1 MRTGLTDIME
11 DQGPRCSKRRK
22 QAHPTRK
29 TAVLNYENV
38 VETGS
43 ETDEDDR
50 TLVSEEDGLAN
61 GGGGGGGG
69 GEDEE
74 AGSPASVP
82 PLEASPRVAHALLS
96 YRDQEDSE
104 GPQNHHHCWRLG
116 DDTNG
121 HLNAAADNRK
131 EEYEAVGPEASL
143 HAVPNG
149 KRPDGASEL
158 DEYFLKRKLEGDG
171 HPATIA
177 EYLQRSDTAIIY
189 PEAPEEVTR
198 LGTPEAVGQDESEH
212 DLLSGTPDDFA
223 QLLTCPYCDRGYK
236 RLTSLKEHIKYRHER
251 NEESFACPLCAD
263 TFGHRTQLER
273 HMTTHKP
280 SRDQPPPPLSEGA
293 ANRKFKCS
301 ECGKAF
307 KYKHHLKEHLRIH
320 SGEKPYEC
328 SNCKKRFSHSGS
340 YSSHISSKKC
350 IGLIAINGRVRSGNN
365 GKPGSSPN
373 STTSSPGSPALAQLR
388 HKLENGRPLGPPDQQ
403 GQLDIKAEPMDF
415 NEYRLLMASQHG
427 FGGSGVYLNGRG
439 GSPLGIHSSSQS
451 PLQHLGGMGLDLPLL
466 GFSGSLGNNLS
477 EVQKVLQIVD
487 NTVCRQKMDGNPE
500 EISKLRAY
508 MKELGAQMEEQR
520 LAQAGFQVVGHG
532 SPTKS
537 IIDYTLEKV
546 NEAKSL
552 IDDSKR
558 QADIKTEKSNHSDLS
573 GEEKCHDGQNQ
584 FLPFCCQYCK
594 EAFPGPIP
602 LHQHERYLCKMN
614 EEIKAVLQP
623 ADSGLRRGSVPSE
636 LTSTERATSPINPF
650 KDHVS
655 VLKAYLAM
663 NTEPN
668 SEELLKI
675 SIAVGL
681 PQEFVK
687 EWFSQ
692 WKSQN
697 GHGGSLRK
705 KSPPPDRSGADV
717 FSRSPMSLPTVDLH
731 RGFTNGDATHRLTKA
746 NQFTANRQTTG
757 DKPLDPLDH
766 LRSDTPS
773 PLNLSSTSSKNSQS
787 SSYTPNSLASED
799 AHGDIPLD
807 LSLPKHLAQRLLS
820 VRDKRPRH
828 NSFIIDRNGEV
839 LGRDHVS
846 SGPFD
851 LVNIKKE
858 VLGHDGG
865 GSTSPLF
872 GINPFAGGP
881 VYTSLPP
888 HGAFPPPTFMSP
900 AQASIQ
906 GLRPYPG
913 LDPMSFLPHMGY
925 TYATGAATF
934 AEMQQRRKYQ
944 RKPGFQGELLDG
956 TADYL
961 SGLDDLTDS
970 DSLLSR
976 KKMKKTESGMY
987 ACDLCDKTFQKTS
1000 SLLRHKYEHT
1010 GKRPHQC
1017 QICKKAFKHKHHLI
1031 EHSRLH
1037 SGEKPY
1043 QCDKCGKRFSHS
1055 GSYSQHMNHRYSY
1068 CKREAEEREA
1078 AEREARD
1085 KGGGGGAAA
1094 AAAGLEP
1101 TELLMRRAYL
1111 QGLGPL
1117 GYSDPEDQQEDGGG
1131 GGGTIL
1137 RDSSEGGGGRE
1148 EKEVDDKMFEE
1159 VTDRR
1164 DASFREGEEEEEE
1177 EEGDSRSQMD
1187 STRDDEGKD
1196 TTPLMDESSREGKT
1210 DGRSDQED

>member
-1 MRTGLTDIME
+1 M
-11 DQGPRCSKRRK
+11 
-22 QAHPTRK
+22 
-29 TAVLNYENV
+29 VLSYENLL
-38 VETGS
+38 ETSS

-50 TLVSEEDGLAN
+50 TPLSEDNGLTN
-61 GGGGGGGG
+61 GGGGGDRGL
-69 GEDEE
+69 EDEE
-74 AGSPASVP
+74 AGSPAGIP
-82 PLEASPRVAHALLS
+82 ALEASPRVAHALLS
-96 YRDQEDSE
+96 YQDASE
-104 GPQNHHHCWRLG
+104 GRDIWRLG
-116 DDTNG
+116 GTDA
-121 HLNAAADNRK
+121 HLNSSDDRTDDFEAA
-131 EEYEAVGPEASL
+131 GLEASL
-143 HAVPNG
+143 HNGRSSAV
-149 KRPDGASEL
+149 KRLDGVSEL
-158 DEYFLKRKLEGDG
+158 DEYFLKRKLEDGDG

-198 LGTPEAVGQDESEH
+198 LGTPEAIGQDESEQ

-223 QLLTCPYCDRGYK
+223 QLLACPYCDRGYK
-236 RLTSLKEHIKYRHER
+236 RLTSLKEHIKYRHEK
-251 NEESFACPLCAD
+251 NEESFSCPLCAD
-263 TFGHRTQLER
+263 TFSHRTHLER

-280 SRDQPPPPLSEGA
+280 APDQTPPPSEA
-293 ANRKFKCS
+293 AGNRKFKCS

-350 IGLIAINGRVRSGNN
+350 IGLIAVNGRIRSGNN

-415 NEYRLLMASQHG
+415 NEYRLLLASQHG
-427 FGGSGVYLNGRG
+427 FGGPGVYLNGRG
-439 GSPLGIHSSSQS
+439 GSPMGIHSSSHS
-451 PLQHLGGMGLDLPLL
+451 PLQHMGLDYPML
-466 GFSGSLGNNLS
+466 GYAGALS

-487 NTVCRQKMDGNPE
+487 NTVSRQKMDGSPE
-500 EISKLRAY
+500 EIAKLRAY
-508 MKELGAQMEEQR
+508 MKELGAQMDQHKPGQTGVQG
-520 LAQAGFQVVGHG
+520 AGHG
-532 SPTKS
+532 SPTKT

-552 IDDSKR
+552 IDESTR
-558 QADIKTEKSNHSDLS
+558 PVDIKTEKLNQSLDLS
-573 GEEKCHDGQNQ
+573 EEGQNHFLFSCQ
-584 FLPFCCQYCK
+584 FCK
-594 EAFPGPIP
+594 ETFSGPIP

-623 ADSGLRRGSVPSE
+623 AQ
-636 LTSTERATSPINPF
+636 TSPSGHRGALSSDTDQTTSPF
-650 KDHVS
+650 KDHAS
-655 VLKAYLAM
+655 VLKTFLGM

-675 SIAVGL
+675 SMAVGL
-681 PQEFVK
+681 PQDLVK
-687 EWFSQ
+687 DWVTT
-692 WKSQN
+692 WKNQN
-697 GHGGSLRK
+697 QHGGRRR
-705 KSPPPDRSGADV
+705 SPPPDHSL
-717 FSRSPMSLPTVDLH
+717 SRSPMPLPAVDL
-731 RGFTNGDATHRLTKA
+731 GLINGLTKT
-746 NQFTANRQTTG
+746 NTFTANRPTLA
-757 DKPLDPLDH
+757 DRPLEPLDH

-773 PLNLSSTSSKNSQS
+773 PLNLSSTSSKTSQS
-787 SSYTPNSLASED
+787 SSYTPNSLASEE
-799 AHGDIPLD
+799 AHGDTPLD
-807 LSLPKHLAQRLLS
+807 LSLPKHLMAQRLVSLGE
-820 VRDKRPRH
+820 KRPRP
-828 NSFIIDRNGEV
+828 NGFLVERSSEAP
-839 LGRDHVS
+839 GREQAS
-846 SGPFD
+846 APLD

-858 VLGHDGG
+858 VLGPEGG
-865 GSTSPLF
+865 GSSAYQLEKSTSPLF

-900 AQASIQ
+900 AQASIP
-906 GLRPYPG
+906 GLRSYPG
-913 LDPMSFLPHMGY
+913 LDPMSFLPHMAY

-934 AEMQQRRKYQ
+934 AELQQRRKYQ

-961 SGLDDLTDS
+961 SGLDDLADS
-970 DSLLSR
+970 DSLLCR
-976 KKMKKTESGMY
+976 KKIKKTESGMY

-1085 KGGGGGAAA
+1085 KGGGGG
-1094 AAAGLEP
+1094 GTMEP
-1101 TELLMRRAYL
+1101 TELLMTTAYL
-1111 QGLGPL
+1111 HGLGPL
-1117 GYSDPEDQQEDGGG
+1117 GYSDPEDQQEDGTILRGG
-1131 GGGTIL
+1131 GGGVKRELEELTD
-1137 RDSSEGGGGRE
+1137 RDEESFR
-1148 EKEVDDKMFEE
+1148 EKEV
-1159 VTDRR
+1159 
-1164 DASFREGEEEEEE
+1164 
-1177 EEGDSRSQMD
+1177 EEGGDNQSRTD
-1187 STRDDEGKD
+1187 STREQEVKD
-1196 TTPLMDESSREGKT
+1196 MTLMEESSGGKT
-1210 DGRSDQED
+1210 DGQMEEDDP

>member
-1 MRTGLTDIME
+1 MKQEIMAE
-11 DQGPRCSKRRK
+11 GPRCKRRK
-22 QAHPTRK
+22 QANPRRK
-29 TAVLNYENV
+29 HVLNYENV

-43 ETDEDDR
+43 ETDEEDK
-50 TLVSEEDGLAN
+50 TLVSEDGSLTN

-69 GEDEE
+69 GVGDEE
-74 AGSPASVP
+74 EASSPVGVP
-82 PLEASPRVAHALLS
+82 ALEVSPRVAHALLS
-96 YRDQEDSE
+96 YQESSE
-104 GPQNHHHCWRLG
+104 GQDQNQNHCWRLG
-116 DDTNG
+116 DMDT
-121 HLNAAADNRK
+121 HLNSSDDRK
-131 EEYEAVGPEASL
+131 EDYEPLGLEA
-143 HAVPNG
+143 NGTG
-149 KRPDGASEL
+149 KRLEGVCEL
-158 DEYFLKRKLEGDG
+158 DDYFLKRKLEDSES

-198 LGTPEAVGQDESEH
+198 LGTPEAIGQDENEH

-236 RLTSLKEHIKYRHER
+236 RLTSLKEHIKYRHEK
-251 NEESFACPLCAD
+251 NEESFSCPLCAD
-263 TFGHRTQLER
+263 TFSHRTQLER

-280 SRDQPPPPLSEGA
+280 TREQQTPLLGEA
-293 ANRKFKCS
+293 AGNRKFKCS

-350 IGLIAINGRVRSGNN
+350 IGLIAVNGRIRNGNN

-373 STTSSPGSPALAQLR
+373 SSTSSPGSPALAQLR

-415 NEYRLLMASQHG
+415 NDYRLLMASQHG
-427 FGGSGVYLNGRG
+427 FGGPGVYLNGRG

-451 PLQHLGGMGLDLPLL
+451 PLQHLGSMGLEFPLL
-466 GFSGSLGNNLS
+466 GYAGALGNNLS

-487 NTVCRQKMDGNPE
+487 NTVCRQKMDGSPE

-508 MKELGAQMEEQR
+508 MKELGAQMEEQK
-520 LAQAGFQVVGHG
+520 LVQAGFQVVGHG

-546 NEAKSL
+546 NEAKHL

-558 QADIKTEKSNHSDLS
+558 QVEIKKEKPNHLAEFSSEEKS
-573 GEEKCHDGQNQ
+573 HDVQNQ
-584 FLPFCCQYCK
+584 FLPFACQFCK
-594 EAFPGPIP
+594 ETFPGPIP

-623 ADSGLRRGSVPSE
+623 AETSPGGRRGAMSSE
-636 LTSTERATSPINPF
+636 VSSSDRATSPMNPF

-655 VLKAYLAM
+655 VLKAYFAM

-687 EWFSQ
+687 EWFTQ
-692 WKSQN
+692 WKNQN
-697 GHGGSLRK
+697 HRARK
-705 KSPPPDRSGADV
+705 KSPPPDHGGLDV
-717 FSRSPMSLPTVDLH
+717 NPRISRSPMLLPAVEAH
-731 RGFTNGDATHRLTKA
+731 GGFTNGLTKV

-766 LRSDTPS
+766 LSDTPS

-787 SSYTPNSLASED
+787 SSYTPNSLASEETN
-799 AHGDIPLD
+799 GDIPLD
-807 LSLPKHLAQRLLS
+807 LSLPRHSAQRLVSLGE
-820 VRDKRPRH
+820 KRPRP
-828 NSFIIDRNGEV
+828 NGFVVERNGET
-839 LGRDHVS
+839 REQA
-846 SGPFD
+846 SGPLD
-851 LVNIKKE
+851 LANIKKE
-858 VLGHDGG
+858 MLGSEGG
-865 GSTSPLF
+865 GSSVHPLEKSTSPIF
-872 GINPFAGGP
+872 GINPFTGGP

-900 AQASIQ
+900 AQATIP
-906 GLRPYPG
+906 GLRSYPG
-913 LDPMSFLPHMGY
+913 LDPMSYLPHMAY

-934 AEMQQRRKYQ
+934 AELQQRRKYQ

-976 KKMKKTESGMY
+976 KKIKKTESGMY

-1085 KGGGGGAAA
+1085 KEGGGGGPE
-1094 AAAGLEP
+1094 AGLEP

-1117 GYSDPEDQQEDGGG
+1117 GYSDPEDQQEDGM
-1131 GGGTIL
+1131 IL
-1137 RDSSEGGGGRE
+1137 RDDSEGGGGGGGERE
-1148 EKEVDDKMFEE
+1148 LEE
-1159 VTDRR
+1159 VTDRQE
-1164 DASFREGEEEEEE
+1164 ASFREREREEE
-1177 EEGDSRSQMD
+1177 EEGGGDRRMD
-1187 STRDDEGKD
+1187 STRDEEVRDMM
-1196 TTPLMDESSREGKT
+1196 MDESSREGKT
-1210 DGRSDQED
+1210 DVRSDQDD